1 MRKNLHEFELVQR
14 EEAKPPVT
22 DPIHRLEQELAE
34 LSDRSRSLAES
45 LYEADLSYL
54 RTLGAAAGQQ
64 LILASYRICTHKYP
78 ERFLALPFME
88 RQNLQQALRQLARN
102 LSEQLAQNLALP
114 IPKPE
119 RKQRIVKVEAIDR
132 PKSSGRRS
140 ANGSDNEDNEGPSTA
155 EMAAA
160 LAAAFNSLVNIESIE
175 LEGDDADD
183 AEDPEDADDET
194 SDRPRNANSSNAN
207 SSSGRDDDDLA
218 ADPEEAADSEPE
230 SDPEPRPPAIDLD
243 AGMPEVLATLATH
256 PSRVLQWHRSREKL
270 TNSTL
275 RAQSHQA
282 NELLRSA
289 GILPRKLPP
298 AMLDIAAKGD
308 FDDFTGNS
316 PNLIELIMQ
325 GEGDDDSDNDNDGAT
340 RLVAVH
346 LRLSEIHFSNPDLK
360 PQRAAIQQVLE
371 QLDQLRTRYEKVQHR
386 QAIASAESA
395 WRSAWF
401 ED

>member
-1 MRKNLHEFELVQR
+1 LAHWNLHGFELVQR
-14 EEAKPPVT
+14 EEAKSPVT

-78 ERFLALPFME
+78 EQFLALPFME

-119 RKQRIVKVEAIDR
+119 RKQRIVKVEAIER

-140 ANGSDNEDNEGPSTA
+140 ANGADNEDNEGPSTA

-183 AEDPEDADDET
+183 TEDSEDSDDET
-194 SDRPRNANSSNAN
+194 SDRLRNANPSSE
-207 SSSGRDDDDLA
+207 RDDDDLA
-218 ADPEEAADSEPE
+218 ADAEEEADSEPE

-243 AGMPEVLATLATH
+243 AGMPEVLATLANH

-270 TNSTL
+270 TNKTL

-282 NELLRSA
+282 NELLRSV
-289 GILPRKLPP
+289 GILPRKLPS